1 MDEVTPTWPATPDAM
16 SGSGRKSRRRTS
28 VGLVR
33 EWLIRRIEPLLTI
46 LLALVVA
53 GSLLAVGTVHV
64 AVLLVVAPVALLS
77 LSLVCFAEQDWRRR
91 VPAPA
96 WVLVGLS
103 AYSLLQSI
111 PIPFAWLQR
120 LSPAVAQIWIDARHL
135 LGAATHA
142 PASLSADPAASLVEA
157 LKWLSYAAVFVT
169 AGQLTRRT
177 GAKRGLSIVVLSAL
191 IGGILTIIHGLFG
204 IEKWL
209 GIYAPRFGRPP
220 WALSPLL
227 NPNSFSGY
235 LNLATYCAVGLA
247 MTGRPPAPRWALGL
261 VAAVLFA
268 LSILTGS
275 RAGVIALLVGVVL
288 VALALREQVRRARRA
303 GAPDVPGWLPVV
315 GAAAV
320 GGLLFLLGS
329 NDIIWEQLLDE
340 TTTKFRLTQ
349 WTAPLIGDFRWFG
362 VGRGAYETVAASY
375 RTLPG
380 LVTYQHAENFI
391 ADWLAEWGIPVC
403 AMAFASLGWLL
414 RPSRLGFLRHPLP
427 TAALIGVF
435 VLLLQNLLDL
445 GLEIAS
451 VGIAA
456 AAVLGSVW
464 GGATRDQE
472 RRQQRVRNGATSNG
486 AEPSSPISEIPSN
499 DSRHRPSQES
509 PRSARSVAR
518 RKMRKRRRVAY
529 QTPRAAIAAV
539 ASLVISAGLVIAVA
553 RKGQPDDLDQRAI
566 LHDAFTEVNWTKST
580 EVDAIKRKLEQALER
595 HPADSYFPLL
605 GALIAQRTGK
615 NEMPWLN
622 QALRRD
628 PLNARAELLLA
639 ESLAT
644 RGARKQ
650 ALGVLQRCVAH
661 EPVLADVV
669 AQRAVRYA
677 QNLDELE
684 LAVPNGTAGVAML
697 DSLAMYENKPA
708 TRAVHEALLQHALQ
722 RQSNSFATH
731 AIIIDDLIR
740 DLDDPKSPCADS
752 GRAECEAQLR
762 QHAQIVEA
770 QGPRNLQAVI
780 LHARLLVRE
789 GKIVEAAQWLSK
801 HCQNF
806 TSDST
811 CASHFV
817 TVAAKAPSPEL
828 LEEAGTTYMA
838 LACSTP
844 DSCASAATWV
854 GNLFAARGNYQLA
867 LTRFERAANESPSAD
882 AWLRVADAA
891 MRSGHVNRAQS
902 ALVAARRFGSA
913 SDSELEQRVEQARR
927 DQLMNQALKR

>member
-1 MDEVTPTWPATPDAM
+1 MPGSAPQKMDEVTPTSPATPDAM
-16 SGSGRKSRRRTS
+16 SGTGRKSRRRTS
-28 VGLVR
+28 IGVVR
-33 EWLIRRIEPLLTI
+33 ERLIRQIEPLLTI
-46 LLALVVA
+46 LLALVVV

-64 AVLLVVAPVALLS
+64 AVLLVVASVALLS

-157 LKWLSYAAVFVT
+157 LKWLSYAAVFAT

-177 GAKRGLSIVVLSAL
+177 GAKRGLGIVVLAAL
-191 IGGILTIIHGLFG
+191 LGGIITIIHGLFG

-209 GIYAPRFGRPP
+209 GLYAPRYARPP

-227 NPNSFSGY
+227 NPNNFSGY
-235 LNLATYCAVGLA
+235 MNLATYCAVGLA

-268 LSILTGS
+268 LSFLTGS
-275 RAGVIALLVGVVL
+275 RAGVIALLIGVVL
-288 VALALREQVRRARRA
+288 VALALREQARRARRA
-303 GAPDVPGWLPVV
+303 GAPDVPSWLPVV

-320 GGLLFLLGS
+320 GGLLFLLGT

-340 TTTKFRLTQ
+340 TTTKFRLAQ

-380 LVTYQHAENFI
+380 LVTFQHAENFI

-403 AMAFASLGWLL
+403 AIALASLGWLL
-414 RPSRLGFLRHPLP
+414 RPRRLSFLRHPLP

-451 VGIAA
+451 VGIAT

-472 RRQQRVRNGATSNG
+472 RRQQPN
-486 AEPSSPISEIPSN
+486 P
-499 DSRHRPSQES
+499 
-509 PRSARSVAR
+509 PRSDRSVAR
-518 RKMRKRRRVAY
+518 RKMKKRRRVAY
-529 QTPRAAIAAV
+529 QTPRAAMAAV
-539 ASLVISAGLVIAVA
+539 ASLAVSAGLVITVA
-553 RKGQPDDLDQRAI
+553 RKGQPDDLYQRGLI
-566 LHDAFTEVNWTKST
+566 HNAFIEVNWTKPTQIES
-580 EVDAIKRKLEQALER
+580 IKRELAQAIER
-595 HPADSYFPLL
+595 HPADSYFPLI

-639 ESLAT
+639 DSLAA

-661 EPVLADVV
+661 EPILADAV
-669 AQRAVRYA
+669 AQRAVRHA

-684 LAVPNGTAGVAML
+684 LAVPNGTAGVVML
-697 DSLAMYENKPA
+697 NSLAMYESKPA
-708 TRAVHEALLQHALQ
+708 MRAVHEALLQHALQ
-722 RQSNSFATH
+722 RQSSSPSTH

-740 DLDDPKSPCADS
+740 DLDDPKSPCAGS

-762 QHAQIVEA
+762 QHAQVIEA

-780 LHARLLVRE
+780 LHSRLLVRE

-806 TSDST
+806 TSDGT
-811 CASHFV
+811 CASQFV
-817 TVAAKAPSPEL
+817 TVAARAPGPEL

-844 DSCASAATWV
+844 DSCASAATWI

-913 SDSELEQRVEQARR
+913 SDSELEHRVEQARR
-927 DQLMNQALKR
+927 DQLLNQALKR